1 MLNKVFLVGISGL
14 LFLSGCSSS
23 PTTHGAQS
31 QQKPRASLGNPAAAR
46 CLRDGFRL
54 EFIYSPEG
62 VPLQGLCV
70 NDKAAAKC
78 EEWAYFR
85 GECRLDK
92 ATAPPPLPSL
102 PLKLEFES
110 DGLPELPKVQRIRV
124 GHG

>member
-1 MLNKVFLVGISGL
+1 MLNKAILFGISGL
-14 LFLSGCSSS
+14 MLLSGCSSA
-23 PTTHGAQS
+23 PT
-31 QQKPRASLGNPAAAR
+31 QQGIHPQKSRASLGNPAAAR
-46 CLRDGFRL
+46 CLRDGYRL

-70 NDKAAAKC
+70 NDKVGAKC

-92 ATAPPPLPSL
+92 ATAPPPLPTL
-102 PLKLEFES
+102 PLKLELES
-110 DGLPELPKVQRIRV
+110 DNLRELPKVRRIRV